1 MKGEFT
7 SMKLRRV
14 TMRWFSSHK
23 GRIMAERKH
32 RMSDDEAL
40 FEILGRLERT
50 EKSFAGA
57 ARVEDLFCFIKAG
70 KPYNSAKEIDK
81 VVYGL

>member
-57 ARVEDLFCFIKAG
+57 ARASHVFKNRQTFAIVTLDWQFDDIAQR
-70 KPYNSAKEIDK
+70 I
-81 VVYGL
+81 